1 VTMRRMTLL
10 LGLAL
15 VITGATGC
23 KNYKLKPP
31 AGFAQVDADDYEARM
46 KAGDDVGLHLKVF
59 PNVEGGT
66 LGFWAEDMVKK
77 LGKRGYALVGQKG
90 VKSKNGVDG
99 TRLDFDYTP
108 PGTEAKKFY
117 TALLFVSDDNIV
129 VVQLA
134 GDEARRSHWAPKVDE
149 IAGDTVVR
157 GCKSWKKTCDGPQ
170 PGKLTSPPPDPI
182 LGLPPVD
189 GEEPAAPETPPPMPA

>member
-1 VTMRRMTLL
+1 MRRLTLL
-10 LGLAL
+10 MGLA
-15 VITGATGC
+15 VFVAGASGC
-23 KNYKLKPP
+23 RNYELKPP
-31 AGFAQVDADDYEARM
+31 TGFAQVDADDYEARM

-66 LGFWAEDMVKK
+66 LGFWAEDLVKK
-77 LGKRGYALVGQKG
+77 LGKRGYALVGQKR

-108 PGTEAKKFY
+108 PGTQEKKFY
-117 TALLFVSDDNIV
+117 TALLFVSDESIV

-134 GDEARRSHWAPKVDE
+134 GNDERRSHWAPRVDE

-157 GCKSWKKTCDGPQ
+157 GCKPWKKTCDGPQ

-182 LGLPPVD
+182 FGLPA
-189 GEEPAAPETPPPMPA
+189 EPSQPEAADQPPPPMPA